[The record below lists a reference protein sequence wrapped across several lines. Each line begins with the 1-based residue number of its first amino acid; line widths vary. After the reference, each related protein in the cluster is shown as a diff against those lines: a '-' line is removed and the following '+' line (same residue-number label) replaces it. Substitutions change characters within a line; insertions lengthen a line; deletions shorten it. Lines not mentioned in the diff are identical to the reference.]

1 MLIKRFLYAPTCN
14 SIARQ
19 IGALY
24 RIVATVARSHYIMSK
39 ESLLTLRDECDA
51 IVRVADTL
59 AVPKMLEPSAVAL
72 GDAAHILRGA
82 LSKGSWETVSMRD
95 MESLHDIGRVEAPE
109 TLKNMFQLHKTEVD
123 SAYEYIVRAHETLRY
138 PAGLLRV
145 DVDGIERSEGIV
157 L

>member
-1 MLIKRFLYAPTCN
+1 MIKRLLYAPTCN
-14 SIARQ
+14 SLARH

-24 RIVATVARSHYIMSK
+24 RIVATVKRSHYIMSK

-51 IVRVADTL
+51 IVRTADTL
-59 AVPKMLEPSAVAL
+59 AVPKMLEPAAVAL
-72 GDAAHILRGA
+72 GDAAHTLSHA

-95 MESLHDIGRVEAPE
+95 VASLHDIGRIEAPE
-109 TLKNMFQLHKTEVD
+109 TLKNMFHLYKPEVD

-138 PAGLLRV
+138 PAGVLRV
-145 DVDGIERSEGIV
+145 DVDGIEQSEGMV